1 MLGPPPSILTLSMKN
16 YYDNGLKLKLSLA
29 CFPRHIAHL
38 MSLKHQISK
47 KKVTIIIVAGGK
59 SYIIIVARGNAPKKL
74 IVALSYKAV
83 AQANFPKK
91 LIVAPELF
99 GGEK

>member
-29 CFPRHIAHL
+29 CFLRHIAHL
-38 MSLKHQISK
+38 MSLKHRISK
-47 KKVTIIIVAGGK
+47 KKSYYNNRSGRK
-59 SYIIIVARGNAPKKL
+59 SYIIIEARGNNPKKL

-83 AQANFPKK
+83 ARGKFPKK
-91 LIVAPELF
+91 LIVAPELL
-99 GGEK
+99 GGEE